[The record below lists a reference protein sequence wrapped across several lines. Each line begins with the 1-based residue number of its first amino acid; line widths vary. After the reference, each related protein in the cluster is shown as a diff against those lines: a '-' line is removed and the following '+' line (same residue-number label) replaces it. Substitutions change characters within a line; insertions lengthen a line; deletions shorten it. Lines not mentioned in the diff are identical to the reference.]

1 MTLISSVSLAWG
13 QINMNIRIVHL
24 KTKVSGS
31 WRTKTIMAMMA
42 MRMTMIIMRMLTA
55 YTQNTYG
62 TDTS

>member
-1 MTLISSVSLAWG
+1 MTLISRVSLAWG
-13 QINMNIRIVHL
+13 IINMNIRIVHL
-24 KTKVSGS
+24 GS